1 MKSTLLASL
10 CCMLMLAGVGLSD
23 GNKKGPKAPGLTY
36 LYTVNITGGE
46 FYNTGPGPRGTRLIV
61 PILKGNF
68 AGPKLKGRFVPE
80 PCRVPWAP
88 RSP

>member
-1 MKSTLLASL
+1 M
-10 CCMLMLAGVGLSD
+10 LSD

-61 PILKGNF
+61 PIIKGNF
-68 AGPKLKGRFVPE
+68 AGPKLKGRSVRAPFPSLRSEVSLGPLE
-80 PCRVPWAP
+80 GTKAISRVQPH
-88 RSP
+88 